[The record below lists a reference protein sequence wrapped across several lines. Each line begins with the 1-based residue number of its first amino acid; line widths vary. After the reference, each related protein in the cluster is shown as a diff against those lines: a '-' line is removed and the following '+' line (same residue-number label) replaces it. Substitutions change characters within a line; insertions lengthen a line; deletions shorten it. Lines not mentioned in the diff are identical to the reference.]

1 MFMLKEKVA
10 IVALLVTSVP
20 ALRAQ
25 SRYGFGTR
33 PSETELRAIDIAVG
47 AKGEGLPEG
56 QGTPAEGE
64 KIYAAKC
71 QGCHGRDG
79 GGGPYDQLVGGQKP
93 VKTIGSYWPYATTV
107 FDYTR
112 RAMPFNK
119 PGSLTDN
126 EVYAVTAW
134 ILWKN
139 NIIAENTVIDKA
151 TLPKVQMPNRNGFVS
166 DPRPDIPKPKPKKK
180 P

>member
-1 MFMLKEKVA
+1 MLKQNLVA
-10 IVALLVTSVP
+10 VLLLSLGVP
-20 ALRAQ
+20 GLLAQ
-25 SRYGFGTR
+25 ARYGLGTK
-33 PSETELRAIDIAVG
+33 PTESELQAVDIAVG
-47 AKGEGLPEG
+47 PQGEGLPPG

-64 KIYAAKC
+64 KVYAAKC
-71 QGCHGRDG
+71 QACHGRDG

-119 PGSLTDN
+119 PGTLTDS

-134 ILWKN
+134 LLWKN
-139 NIIAENTVIDKA
+139 NIIPQSAVIDKSS
-151 TLPKVQMPNRNGFVS
+151 LPKVRMPNREGFVD
-166 DPRPDIPKPKPKKK
+166 DPRPDVIPVKPKKK
-180 P
+180 R